1 MYISL
6 LAIKTGTRAHVETAV
21 LGTGGSSAHNL
32 PFKPQ
37 AVVGVLSSAVTP
49 LSAENG
55 APAELLGVY
64 IADEHGPNQF
74 AATTASDSDVAT
86 TATRSLSEDRF
97 EGVKPDGASLFDG
110 TGAFGASSFTI
121 TWSAAPASAYL
132 WLMLAVEE
140 GEEVEEP
147 PDPEVIPPV
156 ASFSA
161 DINTGVVPFIIQFD
175 SSLSNENGGGAL
187 SYLWDFGDGT
197 TSTQANPA
205 KVYDRSGNYT
215 ITLSVANANGQASLT
230 KNGYITA
237 EEEVYAE
244 YLVGPIL
251 ATDINEYSSSDMLLS
266 EPEGDDTEWDGSH
279 SHGDAFRY
287 LRLREMTAEEIANLA
302 EESPDESRA
311 IVCWDVENHRITVIE
326 TDGSMVHIS

>member
-1 MYISL
+1 M
-6 LAIKTGTRAHVETAV
+6 
-21 LGTGGSSAHNL
+21 
-32 PFKPQ
+32 
-37 AVVGVLSSAVTP
+37 
-49 LSAENG
+49 
-55 APAELLGVY
+55 
-64 IADEHGPNQF
+64 
-74 AATTASDSDVAT
+74 
-86 TATRSLSEDRF
+86 
-97 EGVKPDGASLFDG
+97 
-110 TGAFGASSFTI
+110 
-121 TWSAAPASAYL
+121 
-132 WLMLAVEE
+132 
-140 GEEVEEP
+140 
-147 PDPEVIPPV
+147 
-156 ASFSA
+156 
-161 DINTGVVPFIIQFD
+161 
-175 SSLSNENGGGAL
+175 
-187 SYLWDFGDGT
+187 
-197 TSTQANPA
+197 
-205 KVYDRSGNYT
+205 
-215 ITLSVANANGQASLT
+215 T